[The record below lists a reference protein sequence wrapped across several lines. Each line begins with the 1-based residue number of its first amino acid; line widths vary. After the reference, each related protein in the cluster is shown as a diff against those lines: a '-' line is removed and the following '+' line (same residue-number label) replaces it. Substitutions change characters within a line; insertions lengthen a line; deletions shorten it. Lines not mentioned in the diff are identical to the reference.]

1 MPTSV
6 ASASSCAQA
15 RGSAISA
22 ALLRRSGC
30 RSPIRAISTPRRS
43 PAPCRPARMARG
55 IGLGCLSSQ
64 AVGMRLVQPDGSV
77 FEVDADRDPETMA
90 AAQVSIGMLGV
101 ISTIT
106 LQAVSAYNL
115 KETLWREDFESCMER
130 HDDLAANNRHFSFFW
145 YPVAESRRLYC
156 RRTSKCGPQIRPVI
170 SCRMAVVCKVRSNLN
185 VEPLS
190 CLVPCIG
197 ADGACSGV
205 PTKLCV
211 IIHNFAQQLFNQLL
225 ADRTVLTA
233 RQFCHR
239 LCNCCNHLIGID
251 RVWLAGC
258 RGILSIKVVDQFD
271 HLAMK
276 AGSFL

>member
-90 AAQVSIGMLGV
+90 AAQVSIGTLGV

-115 KETLWREDFESCMER
+115 KEKLWRDDFESCMER
-130 HDDLAANNRHFSFFW
+130 HDDLAVIAGAKMHRFPEQKCINNADENGLEHGLFSW
-145 YPVAESRRLYC
+145 ASGLGRIVGRRVGVVA
-156 RRTSKCGPQIRPVI
+156 
-170 SCRMAVVCKVRSNLN
+170 A
-185 VEPLS
+185 
-190 CLVPCIG
+190 
-197 ADGACSGV
+197 
-205 PTKLCV
+205 
-211 IIHNFAQQLFNQLL
+211 
-225 ADRTVLTA
+225 
-233 RQFCHR
+233 
-239 LCNCCNHLIGID
+239 
-251 RVWLAGC
+251 
-258 RGILSIKVVDQFD
+258 
-271 HLAMK
+271 
-276 AGSFL
+276 